1 MARKRSIAEEIIG
14 KRREAEVALG
24 MTIAC
29 DDRPGSSGADR
40 EQYYGRDVP
49 TVPLPFAA
57 FLSCLA
63 CRFSF
68 RVRDAA
74 CFVFLP
80 PLSFVGI
87 SGSSLTVFVAPWH
100 PYRVA
105 DPFQL
110 PVPARPRL
118 TCGAPKLHLL

>member
-1 MARKRSIAEEIIG
+1 MTARSDHSA
-14 KRREAEVALG
+14 REPL
-24 MTIAC
+24 TITVSPLMVTL
-29 DDRPGSSGADR
+29 RPNTK
-40 EQYYGRDVP
+40 YYGRDVP
-49 TVPLPFAA
+49 TVPLTFAA

-63 CRFSF
+63 CRFSL

-74 CFVFLP
+74 CFVVLP

-87 SGSSLTVFVAPWH
+87 SASSLTVFVAPWH
-100 PYRVA
+100 PQRVA
-105 DPFQL
+105 APFQL